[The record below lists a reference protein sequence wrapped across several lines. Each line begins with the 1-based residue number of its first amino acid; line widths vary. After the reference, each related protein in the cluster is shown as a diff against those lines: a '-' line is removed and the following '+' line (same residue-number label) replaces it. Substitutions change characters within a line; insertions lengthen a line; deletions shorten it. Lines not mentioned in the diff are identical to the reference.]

1 MPTIDVLDSWIHYDD
16 IGSGQVVVFLHGN
29 PTSSYLW
36 RNILEPVSKHGW
48 RCLAADLIGM
58 GKSGRPDI
66 DYRLADHAAYLDA
79 FIEALE
85 IDRFTLVGHD
95 WGAVLALDLAR
106 RRPDQVRAVAFLEGH
121 LHPIAH
127 WEDFDEDSRDLFQRL
142 RSPEL
147 AEPLILEQN
156 FFIEK
161 VLPSG
166 VLRTLTTEELD
177 AYRAPFLDPLDRR
190 TMLAWPREIPVN
202 GEPADV
208 TDVVI
213 ANQAVI
219 ADPTVPKL
227 LIHAT
232 PGAVIGPTEV
242 DWCRTHGR
250 NLTIVDVGAGTHFL
264 PEDRPLQIATAL
276 ADWLQ
281 VGQT

>member
-1 MPTIDVLDSWIHYDD
+1 MPTIDVLDSWIHYAET
-16 IGSGQVVVFLHGN
+16 GLGEPVVFLHGN

-36 RNILEPVSKHGW
+36 RNVLEPVAKHGW
-48 RCLAADLIGM
+48 RCIAPDLIGM
-58 GKSGRPDI
+58 GKSGRPDV
-66 DYRLADHAAYLDA
+66 DYRLADHIAYLGA
-79 FIEALE
+79 FIEALGL
-85 IDRFTLVGHD
+85 DRFTLVGHD
-95 WGAVLALDLAR
+95 WGAVLALDRAR
-106 RRPDQVRAVAFLEGH
+106 RRPDQVRGVAFLEGH
-121 LHPIAH
+121 IHPITH

-142 RSPEL
+142 RNPDL

-156 FFIEK
+156 LFIEK

-190 TMLAWPREIPVN
+190 TMLAWPGEIPIE

-208 TDVVI
+208 TALVI

-219 ADPTVPKL
+219 ADPTIPKL

-242 DWCRTHGR
+242 DWCRTHGQ
-250 NLTIVDVGAGTHFL
+250 NLTITHVGPGTHFL
-264 PEDRPLQIATAL
+264 PEDRPTQIATAL
-276 ADWLQ
+276 AGWLQ
-281 VGQT
+281 PA